1 MTPIL
6 DTSGMGPDERF
17 QRWADICARDLEPL
31 ALRRDRERP
40 FAIRVHRFT
49 VGPLRVVRL
58 RADAHVAERTPATIR
73 AADPEMFHLMLQ
85 VHGRCSIEQ
94 DDRAAVADPGH
105 LVSWQSSRPYAIEGL
120 EPFEALIVE
129 CPARLLAQGI
139 GRRTAESLQS
149 TTGVG
154 QLARHHLTCLFDS
167 GLDRA
172 MAAQARSLLARSAVD
187 LIRALYAAEPES
199 GAPRPGSAEALRQDI
214 AAYIEANLG
223 DPDLDPGSIARAMPI
238 SPGYL
243 HRLFAAESTTV
254 CGMIRARRLERC
266 RHDLLDP
273 AFADEPIA
281 RIAMR
286 WGFVSAAHFS
296 RAFRAAYGASPSEVR
311 CGAVSTT
318 APAGAV
324 S

>member
-1 MTPIL
+1 
-6 DTSGMGPDERF
+6 
-17 QRWADICARDLEPL
+17 
-31 ALRRDRERP
+31 
-40 FAIRVHRFT
+40 VHRFT

-73 AADPEMFHLMLQ
+73 AADPELFHLMLQ
-85 VHGRCSIEQ
+85 VHGRCSIVQ
-94 DDRAAVADPGH
+94 DDRSAVAAPGH

-120 EPFEALIVE
+120 EPFEALMVE
-129 CPARLLAQGI
+129 CPVKLLTEGI

-167 GLDRA
+167 GLDGA
-172 MAAQARSLLARSAVD
+172 IAAQARSLLARSAVD

-199 GAPRPGSAEALRQDI
+199 AGPRPGSADALRRDI
-214 AAYIEANLG
+214 SAYVDAHLA
-223 DPDLDPGSIARAMPI
+223 DPELDPGSIARAMPI

-243 HRLFAAESTTV
+243 HRLFAAENTTV
-254 CGMIRARRLERC
+254 CGTIRARRLERC
-266 RHDLLDP
+266 RRDLLDP
-273 AFADEPIA
+273 AFCDEPIA

-286 WGFVSAAHFS
+286 WGFVSPAHFS
-296 RAFRAAYGASPSEVR
+296 RAFRTAYGQSPSEAR
-311 CGAVSTT
+311 RGAVGAT
-318 APAGAV
+318 APAGVV